1 MSDSQAETTPQPLNV
16 HGFLAVMTDQLAAIA
31 WQKMGLQADP
41 MTGKVERDLAQA
53 RVAIDVAE
61 SVAKTLESE
70 LDEEDK
76 RQMRNLIRD
85 LKVNYVEQS
94 K

>member
-1 MSDSQAETTPQPLNV
+1 MSEAQAQPLPINV
-16 HGFLAVMTDQLAAIA
+16 HTSLAVMLDQLASIA

-41 MTGKVERDLAQA
+41 ITGKTEGDLKQA
-53 RVAIDVAE
+53 RVAIDIAE
-61 SVAKTLESE
+61 SIAKVLESE
-70 LDEEDK
+70 LDEDDR
-76 RQMRNLIRD
+76 RQTQNLIRD

>member
-16 HGFLAVMTDQLAAIA
+16 HSFLAVMLDQLAAIA

-41 MTGKVERDLAQA
+41 MTGKVERDLVQA

-61 SVAKTLESE
+61 TVAKSLEGE
-70 LDEEDK
+70 LDEDDR
-76 RQMRNLIRD
+76 RQMNNLVRD
-85 LKVNYVEQS
+85 LKLNYVEQS